1 MNAFKQ
7 SRLNAG
13 HTQTE
18 AARLVYCTLRAIQ
31 RTEAA
36 DEPNPARLELY
47 KIKTGQQEVGE

>member
-1 MNAFKQ
+1 MNAFKKA
-7 SRLNAG
+7 RLNAG

-31 RTEAA
+31 RTEAS